1 MRRMG
6 KLVPLLLAAVL
17 GLAVSA
23 CGGDG
28 DERRTAED
36 VPADAIALV
45 GDTPIPRAEFDA
57 LMERAE
63 ASFKAQKKDFP
74 KVGTP
79 EYQDLKT
86 RAVAFLVERYT
97 FQAEARELGIEVPD
111 ADVDK
116 ELQRI
121 VEANFDGDEAKL
133 ATALKRE
140 GLTEEQARSDLRER
154 LLRERVFEE
163 ITKDVEVTDEE
174 VRKHYE
180 ENKSQFTQ
188 PASRTVRHILVK
200 SRERANELHRQLE
213 AGANFAALAREHST
227 DSSTARVGGR
237 LPVTR
242 GSTLPAFDK
251 AAFELDQ
258 GEFSEPLKTSFGW
271 HIVLAVSPVKPEKVT
286 PLEQVEDS
294 VRDQLKSEEENAALR
309 EWLDAVKKKYEART
323 VYAPGFAP
331 PKTETGT
338 ESGIATTGATT
349 SE

>member
-1 MRRMG
+1 MRRMR
-6 KLVPLLLAAVL
+6 KLVPLLLAAAL

-23 CGGDG
+23 CGGD
-28 DERRTAED
+28 DDAARTAKD

-45 GDTPIPRAEFDA
+45 GDTPVPRAEFDA

-63 ASFKAQKKDFP
+63 ASYKAQKKDFP

-97 FQAEARELGIEVPD
+97 FQAEATELGIEVPD

-116 ELQRI
+116 ELQKI
-121 VEANFDGDEAKL
+121 VETNFDGDEAKL
-133 ATALKRE
+133 ASALERE
-140 GLTEEQARSDLRER
+140 GLTEEQARADLRER
-154 LLRERVFEE
+154 LLRERVFEDV
-163 ITKDVEVTDEE
+163 TKDVEVTDEE
-174 VRKHYE
+174 IRKHYDK
-180 ENKSQFTQ
+180 NKAQFTQ
-188 PASRTVRHILVK
+188 PASRTVRHIVVK
-200 SRERANELHRQLE
+200 SRERANELHEQLE
-213 AGANFAALAREHST
+213 AGADFAALAREHST

-251 AAFELDQ
+251 VAFELDQ
-258 GEFSEPLKTSFGW
+258 GEFSQPVKTSFGW
-271 HIVLAVSPVKPEKVT
+271 HIVLAVSRVKPEKTT

-294 VRDQLKSEEENAALR
+294 LRDQLKSEEQNAALR
-309 EWLDAVKKKYEART
+309 EWLDAVKEKYEART

-331 PKTETGT
+331 PKTDTGT
-338 ESGIATTGATT
+338 ETTGVTTTT
-349 SE
+349 SG